1 MSPYIARARAR
12 YPITLSW
19 IRLASLRAALSARAE
34 QNLIIVY
41 DKGPR
46 GLARIRW
53 MVFHNLQFVFCQVV
67 CNIYCII
74 CFYFFSTALCRRQK
88 DQLRICK
95 QEIDFWYM
103 GFKMSLLHH
112 IFTIIEKLHLVY
124 IQDSGHG
131 KGAYHYPHHLYR
143 RLTCDTCGKVV
154 PAILS
159 QKNYKVRRTGTPAS

>member
-124 IQDSGHG
+124 PGQRTR
-131 KGAYHYPHHLYR
+131 KGCLPLPSPP
-143 RLTCDTCGKVV
+143 V
-154 PAILS
+154 S
-159 QKNYKVRRTGTPAS
+159 

>member
-1 MSPYIARARAR
+1 MKLNIRVRLILYLLSLIHTVNIYMSPYIARARAIS
-12 YPITLSW
+12 ITLSW
-19 IRLASLRAALSARAE
+19 
-34 QNLIIVY
+34 
-41 DKGPR
+41 
-46 GLARIRW
+46 IRW

-124 IQDSGHG
+124 PGQRTR
-131 KGAYHYPHHLYR
+131 KGCLPLPSPP
-143 RLTCDTCGKVV
+143 V
-154 PAILS
+154 S
-159 QKNYKVRRTGTPAS
+159 